1 MQDSKYVLT
10 AVSGHVW
17 VSTRTVQKLVRD
29 CYCEYASGA
38 PVRQGGSWSI
48 HQKLVDIPYQ
58 IRFQRGLVEVFWGF
72 RRLWFLV
79 RDGKGTNMKA
89 AIVESFERP
98 PRYATFREPV
108 AGADELLVTVRAA
121 ALSNL
126 VKGQASG
133 RHYSSEGNL
142 PLVPGNDG
150 VGTLPDGRRVYFI
163 GPRAPFGTMAEWSV
177 VSPRRTIQ
185 LPDGV
190 DDVTAAALGN
200 PGLASWGA
208 LIGRARLQPGESVLV
223 NGATGVAGQ
232 QAVQVA
238 KHLGAKRVIATGRDE
253 AALVRLRELG
263 ADETISLRQSDTTL
277 AAAFRETLAADVDV
291 VLDYL
296 WGPSAE
302 ALLGAAQ
309 GRGGMEGEPRVRYVQ
324 IGAISGETI
333 SLSASLLRSSGLELM
348 GSGLGSLSATEI
360 VEALRRMF
368 EAAASTG
375 LKIETEAVPLSE
387 VEAAWGRAE
396 SGRRMVFTL

>member
-1 MQDSKYVLT
+1 MNA
-10 AVSGHVW
+10 AV
-17 VSTRTVQKLVRD
+17 
-29 CYCEYASGA
+29 
-38 PVRQGGSWSI
+38 
-48 HQKLVDIPYQ
+48 
-58 IRFQRGLVEVFWGF
+58 VEKFDEV
-72 RRLWFLV
+72 
-79 RDGKGTNMKA
+79 
-89 AIVESFERP
+89 

-108 AGADELLVTVRAA
+108 ADAGEVLVKVRAA

-133 RHYSSEGNL
+133 RHYSSAGHL
-142 PLVPGNDG
+142 PLIPGNDG

-208 LIGRARLQPGESVLV
+208 LIGRARLQAGEAVLV

-238 KHLGAKRVIATGRDE
+238 KHLGARRVIATGRDE
-253 AALVRLRELG
+253 AVLQRLRELG
-263 ADETISLRQSDTTL
+263 ADETISLLQPEAAL
-277 AAAFRETLAADVDV
+277 AAAFRDSLAAGVDV

-296 WGPSAE
+296 WGTSAQV
-302 ALLGAAQ
+302 LLGAAQ
-309 GRGGMEGEPRVRYVQ
+309 GRGGMGGEPRVRYVQ

-348 GSGLGSLSATEI
+348 GSGLGSLSATAI
-360 VEALRRMF
+360 VESLKKMY
-368 EAAASTG
+368 EVAASTG
-375 LKIETEAVPLSE
+375 LKIETETVPLSA
-387 VEAAWGRAE
+387 VQTAWGRAE
-396 SGRRMVFTL
+396 SGRRMVFTM